1 MDSAAFLVKVLE
13 LSAPSLAPEPAPAPA
28 LAPAPSPA
36 PEPAPEPAPA
46 TATAYMTVT
55 ADTMYEVV
63 VMQGHGPVK
72 TCRWV
77 MTDRKMSVRRDQFL
91 EYTTAE

>member
-36 PEPAPEPAPA
+36 PEPAPA
-46 TATAYMTVT
+46 TAPAYMTVT